1 MKKILLI
8 LVILIFS
15 NKYSAEQ
22 VTQLT
27 IGVDGFTC
35 SLCAKGVEAQFKS
48 LDFVKS
54 VKTDL
59 KNTLFILSF
68 KNDQKINVTQI
79 RDAVTDGGFSV
90 RDIKVEAQG
99 TIKGNPGSGYFLATP
114 NTPDIRLNDVKADLS
129 DGDKVSLKG
138 MVSTGSNTVNVTSIK
153 KI

>member
-1 MKKILLI
+1 MKKILLVLIII
-8 LVILIFS
+8 LVS

-68 KNDQKINVTQI
+68 NSEPKINVNQI
-79 RDAVTDGGFSV
+79 KDAVSDGGFTV
-90 RDIKVEAQG
+90 RDIKVEAKG
-99 TIKGNPGSGYFLATP
+99 TLKGDQSSGYTLSTP
-114 NTPDIRLNDVKADLS
+114 NTPEIHLNNVNGELS
-129 DGDKVSLKG
+129 AGDKVSVTG
-138 MVSTGSNTVNVTSIK
+138 MVNIGDNTINVTSIK